1 MVKSLCAE
9 FGDIM
14 TDGKVD
20 RKKLG
25 NIVFNDKSKL
35 ERLNEL
41 VHPAVIDRCVSLSTL
56 LSVLDAPQLFE
67 AGAQDKCFKT
77 IAVLADEKTR
87 LNVIISAKKRQK
99 AGFPLN
105 LARIISKPIATL

>member
-1 MVKSLCAE
+1 
-9 FGDIM
+9 M

-56 LSVLDAPQLFE
+56 LSVLDAPQLLS
-67 AGAQDKCFKT
+67 QVRR
-77 IAVLADEKTR
+77 INVLKR
-87 LNVIISAKKRQK
+87 LPFWLTKKQE
-99 AGFPLN
+99 
-105 LARIISKPIATL
+105 